1 MALTVDFPMPMD
13 PVSPSLLGESFV
25 AFVDMFAAPRRSAD
39 ARAGDRFARER
50 VGGGVGGARDDAAP
64 RRMRR
69 RVSQRVESRRART
82 TREDDFK
89 VWNFFRVIAKSSTN
103 ETPTFC

>member
-39 ARAGDRFARER
+39 ARSGDRFARER
-50 VGGGVGGARDDAAP
+50 VVGGVGGARDDAAP

-69 RVSQRVESRRART
+69 RVMICCRKES
-82 TREDDFK
+82 TREDDE
-89 VWNFFRVIAKSSTN
+89 RR
-103 ETPTFC
+103 

>member
-25 AFVDMFAAPRRSAD
+25 AFVDMVAAPRRSAD

-50 VGGGVGGARDDAAP
+50 VVGVVGGARDDAAP

-89 VWNFFRVIAKSSTN
+89 VWKFFCVIAKSSTN